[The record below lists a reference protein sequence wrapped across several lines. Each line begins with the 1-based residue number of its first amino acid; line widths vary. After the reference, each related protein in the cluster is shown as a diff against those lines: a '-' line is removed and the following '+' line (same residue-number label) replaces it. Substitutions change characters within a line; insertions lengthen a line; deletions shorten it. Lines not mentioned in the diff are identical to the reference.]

1 MFVSDSGYM
10 SHMVNS
16 LKNMTNLQEVK
27 IVVKKGNKKTIIGS
41 LQVKWKGYQERAGRL
56 YLVMYMGTSYIPG
69 LSVNISSVVLTMKNY
84 LKRCH

>member
-27 IVVKKGNKKTIIGS
+27 IVVKKENKKTIIGS
-41 LQVKWKGYQERAGRL
+41 LQVK
-56 YLVMYMGTSYIPG
+56 
-69 LSVNISSVVLTMKNY
+69 
-84 LKRCH
+84 